1 MHMPR
6 FRTKLIIDVV
16 VESYSREQ
24 ADRRW
29 NNTLEKIK
37 YQSTNVSITQQLDP
51 NWIEVTDELDSN
63 QPSA

>member
-37 YQSTNVSITQQLDP
+37 YQSTNVSITPQLDP

-63 QPSA
+63 QPSD